1 MAKTVAWGTILAV
14 VAAILQST
22 ILSRLA
28 VYQVVPDLVLGVV
41 VYIAY
46 VNGTM
51 TGQLTGFFSGFA
63 LDFLSAAPPGL
74 NALVRTAI
82 GALAG
87 RLRGT
92 FFLDPFILPAVL
104 CALATLLK
112 AFILAAL
119 DLLFAGAV
127 PSYSFTAPTLWIE
140 LAFNTG
146 TAPVLFAL
154 LSFFKTVLRPRKG
167 T

>member
-1 MAKTVAWGTILAV
+1 MTKTVVWGTIFAI

-28 VYQVVPDLVLGVV
+28 IYQVVPDLVLGVV

-82 GALAG
+82 GALTG
-87 RLRGT
+87 RLQGT
-92 FFLDPFILPAVL
+92 FFLDPIILPAVL
-104 CALATLLK
+104 CGLATLLK
-112 AFILAAL
+112 AFILL
-119 DLLFAGAV
+119 VLNLLFVGAV
-127 PSYSFTAPTLWIE
+127 PGYSFKEPTLWIE
-140 LAFNTG
+140 LAFNIG
-146 TAPVLFAL
+146 TAPLLFTL
-154 LSFFKTVLRPRKG
+154 LGFFKTVLRPRKG